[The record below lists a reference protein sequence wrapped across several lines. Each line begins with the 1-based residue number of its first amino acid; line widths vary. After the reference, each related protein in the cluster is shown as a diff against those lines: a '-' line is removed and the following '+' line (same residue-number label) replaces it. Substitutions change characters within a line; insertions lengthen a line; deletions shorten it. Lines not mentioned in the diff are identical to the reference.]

1 MNDIYT
7 NTPED
12 ASRPASVLNV
22 LAGIWLIISPWVLGF
37 GDMTMQAAFWSTLL
51 SGIAVLVLAAIRLAT
66 TGTQALSWLNLLA
79 GVWLIISPFV
89 LAFSAAQMAMGNAIF
104 LGILVAIFSLWA
116 ALGAQTTTTT
126 VTRPR

>member
-1 MNDIYT
+1 MNDRYT

-37 GDMTMQAAFWSTLL
+37 NHDMAMAALWSTLIG
-51 SGIAVLVLAAIRLAT
+51 GIVVLVLAAIRLAT
-66 TGTQALSWLNLLA
+66 TGTEGLSWINLLA

-89 LAFSAAQMAMGNAIF
+89 LAFTAAQMAMGNAMF

-116 ALGAQTTTTT
+116 ALGSQTTTTT
-126 VTRPR
+126 VARPR